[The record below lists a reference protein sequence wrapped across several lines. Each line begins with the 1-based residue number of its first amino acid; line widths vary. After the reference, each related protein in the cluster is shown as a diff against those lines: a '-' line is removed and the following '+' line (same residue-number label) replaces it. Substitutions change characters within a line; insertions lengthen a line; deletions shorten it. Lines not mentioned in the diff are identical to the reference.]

1 MLIFLDKFVVS
12 FKVLLVALSK
22 NLRYSE
28 ILFREE
34 EFMWN
39 KESEFGIF
47 IILDFINIKISTIN
61 ETFWVLRIRFCC

>member
-28 ILFREE
+28 ILCREE

>member
-28 ILFREE
+28 FLFRED

-47 IILDFINIKISTIN
+47 IILGFINIKISTIN
-61 ETFWVLRIRFCC
+61 ETFWVLLIRFCC